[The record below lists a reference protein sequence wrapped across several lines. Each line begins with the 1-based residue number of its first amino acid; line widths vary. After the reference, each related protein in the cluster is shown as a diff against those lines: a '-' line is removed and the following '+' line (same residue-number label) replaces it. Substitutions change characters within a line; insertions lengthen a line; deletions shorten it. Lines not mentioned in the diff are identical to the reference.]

1 MGGRK
6 KQRGKQKGNKPKV
19 MLDSI
24 ATSIIVDILVE
35 LTNTVSVSEK
45 QNPNPNN
52 SSDSRGNPSVILHA
66 QEGGQSMFC
75 CDQRPILCPSRE
87 HRAADDVN
95 RSTVERRCN
104 CKSNPKV

>member
-35 LTNTVSVSEK
+35 LTNTVSVSAE
-45 QNPNPNN
+45 
-52 SSDSRGNPSVILHA
+52 A
-66 QEGGQSMFC
+66 
-75 CDQRPILCPSRE
+75 
-87 HRAADDVN
+87 
-95 RSTVERRCN
+95 
-104 CKSNPKV
+104 KSKSK

>member
-35 LTNTVSVSEK
+35 LTNIDTVF
-45 QNPNPNN
+45 
-52 SSDSRGNPSVILHA
+52 VI
-66 QEGGQSMFC
+66 Q
-75 CDQRPILCPSRE
+75 PI
-87 HRAADDVN
+87 
-95 RSTVERRCN
+95 
-104 CKSNPKV
+104 